1 MNKTTKAKYD
11 FAERMLKGSIE
22 VEEVAAMTGLTVE
35 QVAELKDKVVP
46 RNPDAEVLSKL
57 DTVDLDI
64 GPIIFD
70 NTPAESP
77 GIESLAVEDDPNVP
91 DED

>member
-11 FAERMLKGSIE
+11 VAERMLKGRIDVDE
-22 VEEVAAMTGLTVE
+22 VVMMTGLDKKLVE
-35 QVAELKDKVVP
+35 ELKEKVVP
-46 RNPDAEVLSKL
+46 RNPDAEVLEKL

-64 GPIIFD
+64 GPIIYD

-91 DED
+91 ED